1 MQSVVAGADPSN
13 MVNALLRRTFLPS
26 HLENSYGHFGVVVTA
41 RESHRGVPH
50 VFVRAQ
56 HGEQERGPTLPA
68 IHREAHCR
76 TWRCRGPTNLAGRTV
91 LIWDWDCEV
100 GQIECSSAGEAPFQ
114 FLRPESC
121 CPFLEVQIQL
131 RLVAADGRTRG
142 SYMRCRSTG
151 HVRSPTAATGV
162 AAVGALARC
171 DSPDCAS

>member
-1 MQSVVAGADPSN
+1 M
-13 MVNALLRRTFLPS
+13 
-26 HLENSYGHFGVVVTA
+26 A

-56 HGEQERGPTLPA
+56 HGEQERGPTFPA
-68 IHREAHCR
+68 IHVEAHCR
-76 TWRCRGPTNLAGRTV
+76 ALRRRGPTNLPGRTV
-91 LIWDWDCEV
+91 
-100 GQIECSSAGEAPFQ
+100 ECSSAGEAPFP

-131 RLVAADGRTRG
+131 RLVAADGRTLG

-162 AAVGALARC
+162 AAVGALAMC